1 MTGRWRNIVRSG
13 IGVAAVTLEL
23 SGCGQQVASQAV
35 NQQGALCSSDFQAC
49 VMPVL
54 SGQIRRQDGATVSC
68 MNSTCHLAGGNGG
81 RFTLSATD
89 VTADKQVVTTLSDLA
104 NPHASPVLIK
114 PAEEVTH
121 GGGRLFSGQGD
132 SCYLAIFNWLSNQ
145 VDPALG
151 DASPACGGCMPVMNT
166 STSCGFP

>member
-1 MTGRWRNIVRSG
+1 VRGSVG
-13 IGVAAVTLEL
+13 GVAVGALTLA
-23 SGCGQQVASQAV
+23 GCGQQVPSQGVAQLGV
-35 NQQGALCSSDFQAC
+35 LCSNDFQTC

-68 MNSTCHLAGGNGG
+68 MDSTCHLAGGNGG

-89 VTADKQVVTTLSDLA
+89 LNANMQVAKTLADLED
-104 NPHASPVLIK
+104 PHNSPILMK

-121 GGGRLFSGQGD
+121 GGGRVLSGRND
-132 SCYLAIFNWLSNQ
+132 SCYGAIYTWINTKA
-145 VDPALG
+145 DPTLG
-151 DASPACGGCMPVMNT
+151 DASASCGLCTPVATT

>member
-1 MTGRWRNIVRSG
+1 MRWRE
-13 IGVAAVTLEL
+13 GVAVAALAL
-23 SGCGQQVASQAV
+23 AGCGQEVPSQAV
-35 NQQGALCSSDFQAC
+35 ATQGVLCSNDFQAC

-89 VTADKQVVTTLSDLA
+89 LNADMQVVQTLSDLG
-104 NPHASPVLIK
+104 NPHASPVLAK

-121 GGGRLFSGQGD
+121 GGGRVLSGRGD
-132 SCYLAIFNWLSNQ
+132 SCYLAVFNWISNQ

-151 DASPACGGCMPVMNT
+151 DASPSCGKCAPVANT
-166 STSCGFP
+166 FTSCGF

>member
-1 MTGRWRNIVRSG
+1 MMGGWRSIVRAG
-13 IGVAAVTLEL
+13 IGGVAAGTLAL
-23 SGCGQQVASQAV
+23 AGCGPQVPSQAVASQGV
-35 NQQGALCSSDFQAC
+35 LCANDFQAC

-89 VTADKQVVTTLSDLA
+89 VNADMQVVQALADLG
-104 NPHASPVLIK
+104 NPHDSPVLAK

-121 GGGRLFSGQGD
+121 GGGRVLSGRGD
-132 SCYLAIFNWLSNQ
+132 SCYLAIFNWISNQ

-151 DASPACGGCMPVMNT
+151 DASPSCGKCTPVANT
-166 STSCGFP
+166 STSCGF

>member
-1 MTGRWRNIVRSG
+1 MPVAGGPSFLLCS
-13 IGVAAVTLEL
+13 VAAGALAL
-23 SGCGQQVASQAV
+23 AGCGQQVQQQAV
-35 NQQGALCSSDFQAC
+35 VAQGVLCTNDFQAC

-89 VTADKQVVTTLSDLA
+89 VNADKQVVQTLSNLGD
-104 NPHASPVLIK
+104 PHSSPVLVK

-121 GGGRLFSGQGD
+121 GGGRVFQGRTD
-132 SCYLAIFNWLSNQ
+132 SCYLAVFNWISNQ

-151 DASPACGGCMPVMNT
+151 DASPSCGQCVPVAST
-166 STSCGFP
+166 FTSCGF